1 MKTFKIIGLIALL
14 IVLFEFIGGFNDGW
28 SDVDKLAPIRIES
41 ADPAFDKVTA
51 TTFDVLP
58 DSAIQ
63 AANSQAGTTVPT
75 GFMQCHSYIVPSGLT
90 NFTYILLGLTGL
102 VSFYGLYNL
111 IRLFISI
118 IRKEVFTSINIRRI
132 RWGVYPPIAY
142 HLVKYFLN
150 WSETRD
156 AMAQLTIP
164 GYTIQPAS
172 PFEFSWIGILLLI
185 LLTEVFVVAVKLKQE
200 NDLTI

>member
-1 MKTFKIIGLIALL
+1 MKTLTWQKPGQQNVAQELIKIIINYVAEL
-14 IVLFEFIGGFNDGW
+14 
-28 SDVDKLAPIRIES
+28 R
-41 ADPAFDKVTA
+41 
-51 TTFDVLP
+51 
-58 DSAIQ
+58 
-63 AANSQAGTTVPT
+63 
-75 GFMQCHSYIVPSGLT
+75 
-90 NFTYILLGLTGL
+90 
-102 VSFYGLYNL
+102 
-111 IRLFISI
+111 FISI

>member
-1 MKTFKIIGLIALL
+1 MPFVHRTQRTDKFHLYTA
-14 IVLFEFIGGFNDGW
+14 W
-28 SDVDKLAPIRIES
+28 SHR
-41 ADPAFDKVTA
+41 
-51 TTFDVLP
+51 
-58 DSAIQ
+58 
-63 AANSQAGTTVPT
+63 AGIPLWT
-75 GFMQCHSYIVPSGLT
+75 
-90 NFTYILLGLTGL
+90 
-102 VSFYGLYNL
+102 
-111 IRLFISI
+111 RLFISI

>member
-14 IVLFEFIGGFNDGW
+14 VVISEFIGGFIDGW
-28 SDVDKLAPIRIES
+28 NDVDRLAPIS
-41 ADPAFDKVTA
+41 MKHTDSAFDQTTA

-58 DSAIQ
+58 DSARQ
-63 AANSQAGTTVPT
+63 ATNSQIGTNVPA
-75 GFMQCHSYIVPSGLT
+75 GFMKCHSYISPSGLT
-90 NFTYILLGLTGL
+90 TLTYILQGIATL
-102 VSFYGLYNL
+102 VSVYGLYNL

-118 IRKEVFTSINIRRI
+118 IRKEVFTPINIRRI
-132 RWGVYPPIAY
+132 RWGIYPPIAY
-142 HLVKYFLN
+142 HIIKYLQN

-172 PFEFSWIGILLLI
+172 PFESSWIGILLLI

>member
-1 MKTFKIIGLIALL
+1 M
-14 IVLFEFIGGFNDGW
+14 
-28 SDVDKLAPIRIES
+28 DVNTSLRMIE
-41 ADPAFDKVTA
+41 
-51 TTFDVLP
+51 
-58 DSAIQ
+58 
-63 AANSQAGTTVPT
+63 
-75 GFMQCHSYIVPSGLT
+75 
-90 NFTYILLGLTGL
+90 
-102 VSFYGLYNL
+102 
-111 IRLFISI
+111 
-118 IRKEVFTSINIRRI
+118 INRRI
-132 RWGVYPPIAY
+132 RWGVNPPIAY
-142 HLVKYFLN
+142 HLVKYLLN